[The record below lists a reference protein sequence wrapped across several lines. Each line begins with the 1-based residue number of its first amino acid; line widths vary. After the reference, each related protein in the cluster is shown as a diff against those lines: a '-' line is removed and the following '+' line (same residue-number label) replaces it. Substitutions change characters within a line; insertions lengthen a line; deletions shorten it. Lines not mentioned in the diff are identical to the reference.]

1 MVREGF
7 AYVFERMFEASSDDD
22 ALVTRGIIGGERVPT
37 RAPNS
42 NMYWR
47 NQTAK
52 SAWGVDT
59 PFVTVGL
66 GEGEVPSIY
75 L

>member
-42 NMYWR
+42 NMY
-47 NQTAK
+47 
-52 SAWGVDT
+52 
-59 PFVTVGL
+59 
-66 GEGEVPSIY
+66 
-75 L
+75 